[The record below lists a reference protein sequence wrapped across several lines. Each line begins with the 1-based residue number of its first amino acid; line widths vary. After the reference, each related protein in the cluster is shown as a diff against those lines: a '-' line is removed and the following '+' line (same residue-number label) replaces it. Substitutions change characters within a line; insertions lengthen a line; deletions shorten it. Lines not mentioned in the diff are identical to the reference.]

1 MNGLCSSKF
10 ILISFRLYRKLLILY
25 PTTFRE
31 RFGSELVQ
39 TYKDMFSQNQT
50 NETFISVFGLSV
62 WLLIDLFASI
72 LKERYQEWRVDM
84 KNRKLIARGLGIL
97 FLILWFAFW
106 ALSLGRSLFN
116 LPIKDPTYWL
126 LGEQFSNFALN
137 ALSFGILFG
146 PFLVLLI
153 FLIPSLRISRVS
165 TGDEVF
171 QIRVLQMMKTDLF
184 VIAGCGV
191 ITVLLWV
198 VIFFARLGW
207 F

>member
-39 TYKDMFSQNQT
+39 TYKDMVSQNQT